1 MSVTKRKFT
10 RDFKIQVV
18 QEVEQGLK
26 TRAQVNREYELSEGL
41 VAKWIAEYRRNPQ
54 AAFTGTG
61 NVGVTEVDKLKAKIS
76 QLEWALGRKTME
88 VELLKET
95 VERLRVNGGVKRG

>member
-1 MSVTKRKFT
+1 MSVTRRKYT

-41 VAKWIAEYRRNPQ
+41 VAKWIAECRRNPQ
-54 AAFTGTG
+54 TAFTGTG
-61 NVGVTEVDKLKAKIS
+61 NGVSEVDKLKAKVS

-88 VELLKET
+88 VELLKDT
-95 VERLRVNGGVKRG
+95 VERLKVNTGVKRG